1 MKVSDGR
8 SRCLELFGAD
18 GPLIRDQIPGLFAGL
33 HARMADAQEVSG
45 QTARGV
51 YGQIW
56 RGAFEELQRAFGHL
70 QGAAMFT
77 PEGAN
82 YRVVSVNGV
91 AIFAWRYSLDHASS
105 ADAARFAT
113 SGARLA
119 LFEQARPELPPEL
132 DFGNERAF
140 LSEEDVEFLNGR
152 AAANLA
158 QVLAD
163 AKSTV
168 VVAYASSV
176 DGLHSL
182 EWGLVSHIDKQGYL
196 HWADFHEKL
205 NVGEGQ
211 LAVVGVH
218 QPGDFASGDV
228 PPRVVELRQTE
239 SGDV

>member
-1 MKVSDGR
+1 MAISDGR
-8 SRCLELFGAD
+8 NRSLELFGAD
-18 GPLIRDQIPGLFAGL
+18 GPLIRDQIPGLFASL

-45 QTARGV
+45 QISRGV

-56 RGAFEELQRAFGHL
+56 RGAFEELQKAFGRL

-82 YRVVSVNGV
+82 YRVVIVNGV

-105 ADAARFAT
+105 ADTARFAT
-113 SGARLA
+113 SGARVA
-119 LFEQARPELPPEL
+119 LLEQTRPELPQEL
-132 DFGNERAF
+132 DLEIERSH
-140 LSEEDVEFLNGR
+140 LTEEDVEFLNSR
-152 AAANLA
+152 AANLA

-168 VVAYASSV
+168 VIAYASSV

-182 EWGLVSHIDKQGYL
+182 EWGLVSHIDKEGYL
-196 HWADFHEKL
+196 RWGDFHEKL
-205 NVGEGQ
+205 DIGEGQ
-211 LAVVGVH
+211 LVVVGTH
-218 QPGDFASGDV
+218 EPGDFASGDV
-228 PPRVVELRQTE
+228 PPRVIASRDTE

>member
-1 MKVSDGR
+1 
-8 SRCLELFGAD
+8 
-18 GPLIRDQIPGLFAGL
+18 
-33 HARMADAQEVSG
+33 MADAQEVSG
-45 QTARGV
+45 QISRGV

-56 RGAFEELQRAFGHL
+56 RGAFEELQKAFGHL

-82 YRVVSVNGV
+82 YRVVIVNGV

-105 ADAARFAT
+105 ADTARFAT

-119 LFEQARPELPPEL
+119 LFEQTRPELPREL
-132 DFGNERAF
+132 DFEIERSH
-140 LSEEDVEFLNGR
+140 LSDEDFEFLNGR
-152 AAANLA
+152 AANLA

-168 VVAYASSV
+168 VIAYASSV

-182 EWGLVSHIDKQGYL
+182 EWGLASHIDKQGYL
-196 HWADFHEKL
+196 HWGDFHEKL

-211 LAVVGVH
+211 LVVVGTH
-218 QPGDFASGDV
+218 EPGDFASGDV
-228 PPRVVELRQTE
+228 PPRVIELRETE
-239 SGDV
+239 CGDV

>member
-1 MKVSDGR
+1 VAISDER
-8 SRCLELFGAD
+8 TRCLELFGAD
-18 GPLIRDQIPGLFAGL
+18 GPLIRDQVPGLFASL

-45 QTARGV
+45 QISRGV

-56 RGAFEELQRAFGHL
+56 RGAFEELQKAFGHL

-82 YRVVSVNGV
+82 YRVVIVNGV

-105 ADAARFAT
+105 ADTARFAT
-113 SGARLA
+113 SGARQA
-119 LFEQARPELPPEL
+119 LIEQTRPELPQEL
-132 DFGNERAF
+132 DFEIERSH
-140 LSEEDVEFLNGR
+140 LSDEDVEFLNSR
-152 AAANLA
+152 AANLA

-168 VVAYASSV
+168 VIAYASSV

-196 HWADFHEKL
+196 HWGDFHEKL

-211 LAVVGVH
+211 LVVVGTH
-218 QPGDFASGDV
+218 EPGDFASGDV
-228 PPRVVELRQTE
+228 PPRVIELRE
-239 SGDV
+239 AKSGDV